1 MPNQATVVIL
11 AGGQGTRMKSKMA
24 KVLHKAGGKSLVE
37 HAIAVAQGI
46 APLER
51 IFVVVGHQ
59 AEAVRAVATAAGVGS
74 IHQKEQLGTGHAV
87 MCGEDQLVGL
97 EGVLVVI
104 NGDCPMIT
112 SNSLRQLVEL
122 FESTGSGCSMITT
135 DLDDPTG
142 YGRIVREPDGDVLAI
157 VEHKAATDEQRRIPE
172 INAGFYCF
180 DSKAFW
186 KHVHEIRTDNP
197 AGEYYLTDMVEIL
210 LRAGHRVT
218 ALKIADSSE
227 LVGINNRLELA
238 SADKIMR
245 DRTVRQLMV
254 DGVTI
259 VRPETV
265 TIDASVR
272 IGMDTV
278 VEPFAQITGNT
289 VIGENCRIGASSII
303 ADSQLGDEVE
313 VFPFSMVS
321 ACSLESK
328 VHVGPFARLRMG
340 AHLEQSSHVGN
351 FVELKKTRLGAGSK
365 SMHLAYLGDSVIGSK
380 VNIGAGT
387 ITCNY
392 DGKKKHQTRIGDGA
406 FVGSN
411 STLVAPVEIGAG
423 AYVAAGSAI
432 THSVPDKTLAL
443 GRARQV
449 IKEGWKPKPTEDSK

>member
-1 MPNQATVVIL
+1 MAKQATVVIL
-11 AGGQGTRMKSKMA
+11 AGGQGTRMKSRMA
-24 KVLHKAGGKSLVE
+24 KVLHRAGGKALVE
-37 HAIAVAQGI
+37 HAIEAALGI
-46 APLER
+46 APAER

-59 AEAVRAVATAAGVGS
+59 ADAVRSVAAAAGVGS

-87 MCGEDQLVGL
+87 MCGEDQLIGL
-97 EGVLVVI
+97 DGVLVVI
-104 NGDCPMIT
+104 NGDCPMIRT
-112 SNSLRQLVEL
+112 ESLSQLVDL
-122 FESTGSGCSMITT
+122 FHSTGSGASMITT

-142 YGRIVREPDGDVLAI
+142 YGRIVREANGDVRAI
-157 VEHKAATDEQRRIPE
+157 VEHKAASEEQRAIRE

-180 DSKAFW
+180 DNAAFW

-218 ALKIADSSE
+218 ALKILDSTE
-227 LVGINNRLELA
+227 LVGINNKVELA
-238 SADKIMR
+238 SADRILR
-245 DRTVRQLMV
+245 ERTARKLMLE
-254 DGVTI
+254 GVTI
-259 VRPETV
+259 IKPETV
-265 TIDASVR
+265 TIDAGVQ
-272 IGMDTV
+272 IGMDTI
-278 VEPFAQITGNT
+278 VEPFAQITGKT
-289 VIGENCRIGASSII
+289 VIGEGCRIGASSII
-303 ADSQLGDEVE
+303 SDSVLGDDVE
-313 VFPFSMVS
+313 VFPFSVIS
-321 ACSLESK
+321 ACHLESK

-340 AHLEQSSHVGN
+340 AHLEHSSHVGN

-411 STLVAPVEIGAG
+411 STLVAPLEIGAG
-423 AYVAAGSAI
+423 AYIAAASAI
-432 THSVPDKTLAL
+432 THEVPEKTLAV

-449 IKEGWKPKPTEDSK
+449 LKPDWKPKSSDQ

>member
-1 MPNQATVVIL
+1 MRKQATVVIL

-24 KVLHKAGGKSLVE
+24 KVLHRAGGKRLVE
-37 HAIAVAQGI
+37 HAIAAASGI
-46 APLER
+46 APPDR

-59 AEAVRAVATAAGVGS
+59 ADAVRAVAAEAGVGS

-87 MCGEDQLVGL
+87 MCGEDQLAGL
-97 EGVLVVI
+97 DGVLLVI

-112 SNSLRQLVEL
+112 TKSLQQLLDL
-122 FESTGSGCSMITT
+122 FESTGSGASMITT

-142 YGRIVREPDGDVLAI
+142 YGRIVRKASVDGNGDVLAI
-157 VEHKAATDEQRRIPE
+157 VEHKAATEEQRKIRE

-180 DSKAFW
+180 DAAAFW

-197 AGEYYLTDMVEIL
+197 AGEYYLTDMIEIL

-227 LVGINNRLELA
+227 LVGINNKLELA

-245 DRTVRQLMV
+245 DRTVRQLMLE
-254 DGVTI
+254 GVTI
-259 VRPETV
+259 LRPETV
-265 TIDASVR
+265 TIDAGVA

-278 VEPFAQITGNT
+278 VEPFAQITGKT

-303 ADSQLGDEVE
+303 ADSVLGDEVE

-321 ACSLESK
+321 ACHLESK

-340 AHLEQSSHVGN
+340 AHLEHSSHVGN

-423 AYVAAGSAI
+423 AYVAAASAI
-432 THSVPDKTLAL
+432 THAVPAKTLAI
-443 GRARQV
+443 GRARQIV
-449 IKEGWKPKPTEDSK
+449 KEDWTPKS